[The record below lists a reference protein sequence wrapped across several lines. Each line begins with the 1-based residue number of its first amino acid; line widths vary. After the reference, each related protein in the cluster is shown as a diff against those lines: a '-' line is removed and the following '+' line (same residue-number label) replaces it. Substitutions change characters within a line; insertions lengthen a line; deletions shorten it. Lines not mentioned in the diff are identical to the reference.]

1 MAKEKLC
8 NEKKGMNITSVAK
21 KLLRDELGLLII
33 LALLIIIFQFQSNY
47 FLMTKNLLNITRQ
60 ISINLIVAV
69 GMTCVILIGEIDL
82 SVGSM
87 AALVGVISAF
97 VINLTGSILLG
108 VIAGLIFGAVMGLVN
123 GLLTVYGKIQ
133 SFIITLAMMQ
143 IARGLALL
151 ITNGKPI
158 SNLKEEFD
166 FFGAGYFGVIPV
178 SSLIAVSIFLIAF
191 IFLNKTKHGI
201 YIKSIGAS
209 KEVAKLSAIS
219 VNFYRVTAF
228 VVSGLMAAVGGIIV
242 TSRLLSAQPTAS
254 EGLEMNVIAAVILG
268 GSSLSGGI
276 GTIVGTLLGAVII
289 GVINNGMNLIGISA
303 FFQQIIRGLIILIAV
318 LVKSKEK

>member
-1 MAKEKLC
+1 MKENLS
-8 NEKKGMNITSVAK
+8 NGKKGINIAAIAK
-21 KLLRDELGLLII
+21 KLLKDELGLVVI
-33 LALLIIIFQFQSNY
+33 LVLLITIFQMQSNH
-47 FLMTKNLLNITRQ
+47 FLVTKNLLNITRQ

-87 AALVGVISAF
+87 AALVGVISAY
-97 VINLTGSILLG
+97 VINATGSIFLG
-108 VIAGLIFGAVMGLVN
+108 VIAGLLMGATMGLIN

-133 SFIITLAMMQ
+133 SFIVTLAMMQ
-143 IARGLALL
+143 ITRGLALL

-158 SNLKEEFD
+158 SNLKEKFD
-166 FFGAGYFGVIPV
+166 FFGAGYVGVIPV
-178 SSLIAVSIFLIAF
+178 SSLIAIGIFLIAF
-191 IFLNKTKHGI
+191 MFLNKTKHGI

-209 KEVAKLSAIS
+209 REAAKLSAIN
-219 VNFYRVTAF
+219 VKLYRVLTF

-254 EGLEMNVIAAVILG
+254 DGLEMNVIAAVILG
-268 GSSLSGGI
+268 GSSLNGGI

-289 GVINNGMNLIGISA
+289 GVINNGMNLMGVSA

>member
-1 MAKEKLC
+1 MIKENLS
-8 NEKKGMNITSVAK
+8 NEKKGINIAAIAK
-21 KLLRDELGLLII
+21 KLLKDELGLVII
-33 LALLIIIFQFQSNY
+33 LVLLITIFQIQSNY
-47 FLMTKNLLNITRQ
+47 FLVTKNLLNITRQ

-87 AALVGVISAF
+87 AALVGVVSAY
-97 VINLTGSILLG
+97 VINTTGSIFLG
-108 VIAGLIFGAVMGLVN
+108 VTAGLLMGATMGLIN

-133 SFIITLAMMQ
+133 SFIVTLAMMQ
-143 IARGLALL
+143 ITRGLALL
-151 ITNGKPI
+151 ITSGKPI
-158 SNLKEEFD
+158 SNLKEKFD
-166 FFGAGYFGVIPV
+166 FFGAGYVGVIPV
-178 SSLIAVSIFLIAF
+178 SSLIAIGIFLIAF
-191 IFLNKTKHGI
+191 MFLNKTKHGI

-209 KEVAKLSAIS
+209 REAAKLSAIS
-219 VNFYRVTAF
+219 VNLYRVLTF

-254 EGLEMNVIAAVILG
+254 DGLEMNVIAAVILG
-268 GSSLSGGI
+268 GSSLNGGI

-289 GVINNGMNLIGISA
+289 GVINNGMNLMGVSA

-318 LVKSKEK
+318 LIKSKEK

>member
-1 MAKEKLC
+1 MIKENLS
-8 NEKKGMNITSVAK
+8 NEKKGINIAAIAK
-21 KLLRDELGLLII
+21 KLLKDELGLVII
-33 LALLIIIFQFQSNY
+33 LVLLITIFQIQSNY
-47 FLMTKNLLNITRQ
+47 FLVTKNLLNITRQ

-87 AALVGVISAF
+87 AALVGVVSAY
-97 VINLTGSILLG
+97 VINITGSIFLG
-108 VIAGLIFGAVMGLVN
+108 VTAGLLMGATMGLIN

-133 SFIITLAMMQ
+133 SFIVTLAMMQ
-143 IARGLALL
+143 ITRGLALL
-151 ITNGKPI
+151 ITSGKPI
-158 SNLKEEFD
+158 SNLKEKFD
-166 FFGAGYFGVIPV
+166 FFGAGYVGVIPV
-178 SSLIAVSIFLIAF
+178 SSLIAIGIFLIAF
-191 IFLNKTKHGI
+191 MFLNKTKHGI

-209 KEVAKLSAIS
+209 REAAKLSAIS
-219 VNFYRVTAF
+219 VNLYRVLTF

-254 EGLEMNVIAAVILG
+254 DGLEMNVIAAVILG
-268 GSSLSGGI
+268 GSSLNGGI

-289 GVINNGMNLIGISA
+289 GVINNGMNLMGVSA

-318 LVKSKEK
+318 LIKSKEK

>member
-1 MAKEKLC
+1 MKENLS
-8 NEKKGMNITSVAK
+8 NEKKGINIAAIAK
-21 KLLRDELGLLII
+21 KLLKDELGLVII
-33 LALLIIIFQFQSNY
+33 LVLLITIFQIQSNY
-47 FLMTKNLLNITRQ
+47 FLVTKNLLNITRQ

-87 AALVGVISAF
+87 AALVGVVSAY
-97 VINLTGSILLG
+97 VINITGSIFLG
-108 VIAGLIFGAVMGLVN
+108 VTAGLLMGATMGLIN

-133 SFIITLAMMQ
+133 SFIVTLAMMQ
-143 IARGLALL
+143 ITRGLALL
-151 ITNGKPI
+151 ITSGKPI
-158 SNLKEEFD
+158 SNLKEKFD
-166 FFGAGYFGVIPV
+166 FFGAGYVGVIPV
-178 SSLIAVSIFLIAF
+178 SSLIAIGIFLIAF
-191 IFLNKTKHGI
+191 MFLNKTKHGI

-209 KEVAKLSAIS
+209 REAAKLSAIS
-219 VNFYRVTAF
+219 VNLYRVLTF

-254 EGLEMNVIAAVILG
+254 DGLEMNVIAAVILG
-268 GSSLSGGI
+268 GSSLNGGI

-289 GVINNGMNLIGISA
+289 GVINNGMNLMGVSA

-318 LVKSKEK
+318 LIKSKEK